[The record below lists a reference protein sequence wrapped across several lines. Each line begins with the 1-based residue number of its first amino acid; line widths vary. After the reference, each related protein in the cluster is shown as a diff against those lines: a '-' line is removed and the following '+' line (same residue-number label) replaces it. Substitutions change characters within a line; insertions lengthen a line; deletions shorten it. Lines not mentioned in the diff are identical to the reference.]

1 MRPIVLK
8 LLRQES
14 VTKQQWFDLFSDVH
28 AVCLWDDKGS
38 SKIHQALKEDIL
50 EFIKQAQ
57 ARVLSH
63 QDDTALLKAYIVEW
77 RKFFTQCDI
86 LPKPFCQLEVTLLGK
101 QSSNKKSNMED
112 SIVRKLM
119 LDTWNESIFSNIKNR
134 LQDSAM
140 KLVHAERLG
149 EAFDSQLVIGV
160 RESYVNLCSN
170 SEDKLQIY
178 RDNFEKAYLD
188 STERFYRTQAPSYLQ
203 QNGVQNYM
211 KYADAKLKEE
221 EKRALR
227 YLETRREC
235 NSVEALMECCVNALV
250 TSFKETILAECQGMI
265 KRNETE
271 KLHLM
276 FSLMDKV
283 PNGIEP
289 MLKDLEEHIISAG
302 LADMVAAAETITT
315 DSEKY
320 VEQLLTLFNRFS
332 KLVKEAFQDDPR
344 FLTARDK
351 VIFLCGHLV

>member
-1 MRPIVLK
+1 MATPHLLKNKGSLQFEDKWDLMRPIVLK
-8 LLRQES
+8 LLRQEC

-28 AVCLWDDKGS
+28 SVCLWDDKGPA
-38 SKIHQALKEDIL
+38 KIHQALKEDIL
-50 EFIKQAQ
+50 DFIKQAQ

-63 QDDTALLKAYIVEW
+63 QDDTALLKAYIAEW

-86 LPKPFCQLEVTLLGK
+86 LPKPFCQLEITLMGK
-101 QSSNKKSNMED
+101 QGSNKKSSVED

-170 SEDKLQIY
+170 PEDKLQIY
-178 RDNFEKAYLD
+178 RDNFEKAYMD
-188 STERFYRTQAPSYLQ
+188 STERFYRTQAPSYLH

-211 KYADAKLKEE
+211 KYAESKLREE

-235 NSVEALMECCVNALV
+235 NSVQGLMECCVNALV
-250 TSFKETILAECQGMI
+250 TSFKETILAECPGMI

-276 FSLMDKV
+276 FSLMDKS
-283 PNGIEP
+283 G
-289 MLKDLEEHIISAG
+289 
-302 LADMVAAAETITT
+302 
-315 DSEKY
+315 
-320 VEQLLTLFNRFS
+320 R
-332 KLVKEAFQDDPR
+332 
-344 FLTARDK
+344 
-351 VIFLCGHLV
+351 